1 MRPRSAGKIYPTG
14 YLYASEVI
22 MEDHV
27 KIEAPDALR
36 CEYNT
41 KTLHRIHRIQGQL
54 ASLEQMIERDDGTC
68 EDRVIRA
75 RAVEKGMTSLITH
88 LVECYLVNTAHDQM
102 QTDPDKTTQEIARI
116 FDLLN
121 H

>member
-1 MRPRSAGKIYPTG
+1 MHEHHEIDTA
-14 YLYASEVI
+14 E
-22 MEDHV
+22 
-27 KIEAPDALR
+27 ALR

-54 ASLEQMIERDDGTC
+54 AALERMIEADEGSC

-88 LVECYLVNTAHDQM
+88 LVECYLVNTARYDM
-102 QTDPDKTTQEIARI
+102 EKDPQKTTEDLQRI

>member
-1 MRPRSAGKIYPTG
+1 MAEQIVQQSAHDLK
-14 YLYASEVI
+14 
-22 MEDHV
+22 
-27 KIEAPDALR
+27 

-54 ASLEQMIERDDGTC
+54 AALEKLIEADEGTC
-68 EDRVIRA
+68 EERVIRA
-75 RAVEKGMTSLITH
+75 RTVEKGMTSLITH
-88 LVECYLVNTAHDQM
+88 LVECYLVNTARHEM
-102 QTDPDKTTQEIARI
+102 TEDPEKTTAELSRI

>member
-1 MRPRSAGKIYPTG
+1 MA
-14 YLYASEVI
+14 
-22 MEDHV
+22 EDTIQPAEHDL
-27 KIEAPDALR
+27 K

-41 KTLHRIHRIQGQL
+41 KTLHRIRRIQGQL
-54 ASLEQMIERDDGTC
+54 KALEKMIEADEGSC

-75 RAVEKGMTSLITH
+75 RTVEKGMTSLITH
-88 LVECYLVNTAHDQM
+88 LVECYLVNTAQHEM
-102 QTDPDKTTQEIARI
+102 SENPEKTTRELTRI

>member
-1 MRPRSAGKIYPTG
+1 MTDKTIQSAEHDLK
-14 YLYASEVI
+14 
-22 MEDHV
+22 
-27 KIEAPDALR
+27 
-36 CEYNT
+36 CEYNE

-54 ASLEQMIERDDGTC
+54 GALEKMIEADEGSC

-75 RAVEKGMTSLITH
+75 RTVEKGMSSLITH
-88 LVECYLVNTAHDQM
+88 LVECYLVNTARHEM
-102 QTDPDKTTQEIARI
+102 VEDPEKTTTELKRI

>member
-1 MRPRSAGKIYPTG
+1 MHEHHETSTGETLRS
-14 YLYASEVI
+14 
-22 MEDHV
+22 DH
-27 KIEAPDALR
+27 
-36 CEYNT
+36 NT

-54 ASLEQMIERDDGTC
+54 AALERMIEADEGSC

-88 LVECYLVNTAHDQM
+88 LVECYLTNTARYDMETNPQ
-102 QTDPDKTTQEIARI
+102 KTTEDLQRI

>member
-1 MRPRSAGKIYPTG
+1 MNDEIAIN
-14 YLYASEVI
+14 AST
-22 MEDHV
+22 DQ
-27 KIEAPDALR
+27 K

-54 ASLEQMIERDDGTC
+54 TALERLIAADDGTC
-68 EDRVIRA
+68 EERVIQA
-75 RAVEKGMTSLITH
+75 RAIEKGMTSLITH
-88 LVECYLVNTAHDQM
+88 LVECYLVNTAREQM
-102 QTDPDKTTQEIARI
+102 THDPDTTTQELTRI

>member
-1 MRPRSAGKIYPTG
+1 M
-14 YLYASEVI
+14 
-22 MEDHV
+22 
-27 KIEAPDALR
+27 IEQTIQQTEHDLK

-54 ASLEQMIERDDGTC
+54 AALEKMIEADEGSC
-68 EDRVIRA
+68 EERVIRA
-75 RAVEKGMTSLITH
+75 RTVEKGMTSMITH
-88 LVECYLVNTAHDQM
+88 LVECYLVNTARHEM
-102 QTDPDKTTQEIARI
+102 TEDPEKTTAELSRI

>member
-1 MRPRSAGKIYPTG
+1 MADEI
-14 YLYASEVI
+14 
-22 MEDHV
+22 
-27 KIEAPDALR
+27 KIEVPDTLK

-88 LVECYLVNTAHDQM
+88 LVECYLVNTAQHEM
-102 QTDPDKTTQEIARI
+102 QSDPEKTTQELARI

>member
-1 MRPRSAGKIYPTG
+1 MTEHACCEHTHT
-14 YLYASEVI
+14 AS
-22 MEDHV
+22 
-27 KIEAPDALR
+27 K

-54 ASLEQMIERDDGTC
+54 AALEKMIEADEGSC
-68 EDRVIRA
+68 EERVIRA
-75 RAVEKGMTSLITH
+75 RTVEKGVASLITH
-88 LVECYLVNTAHDQM
+88 LVECYLVNTARHEMAHNPDQ
-102 QTDPDKTTQEIARI
+102 TTQDLVRI